1 MRAELTN
8 MKDFAML
15 LSAPGLRVIYVTT
28 HIGLIDAINEINV
41 ECQYTVIKFAHEI
54 LQKAGIKSP

>member
-1 MRAELTN
+1 